1 MNPPN
6 SENENDPLRN
16 YFRAIDYLE
25 NNIDFPPDQTDNLI
39 ERYMYHK
46 KIFAIVL
53 IFLFGVN
60 FIWTSAG
67 ILQRD
72 NIVSNILAINN
83 YK

>member
-39 ERYMYHK
+39 ERDICTTRKY
-46 KIFAIVL
+46 
-53 IFLFGVN
+53 
-60 FIWTSAG
+60 
-67 ILQRD
+67 LQ
-72 NIVSNILAINN
+72 L
-83 YK
+83 Y